1 MKLSDYKIDIWIL
14 IPVLLLIIFGIGA
27 VYSASSYYSLAKFN
41 DANSML
47 KQHLIKVVIA
57 LIMLFLFTRIDY
69 RYYQNIGK
77 LMMWVSIGLL
87 AVVYIGFATSMK
99 GAARWISF
107 GPFNFQPSDLAKYT
121 LIIYLSCLIVRKKNY
136 IDLLYKGYLP
146 VLFYIGV
153 VTVLVALQPN
163 FSTAIIIF
171 GSSMLML
178 LIAKVKPKHLIITAI
193 SVLPLIAIFILSK
206 AYIMERISYHSDYT
220 TGGSSNYQL
229 IQAIIGF
236 GNGGITGVGPG
247 NSLQREYFLPEA
259 YGDFIYSII
268 GEEYGFIGTIAIL
281 ALFMIILIRGYK
293 VAKTIN
299 DDFGKYLA
307 FGITTILTAYSVVN
321 MSVAC
326 GIIPTTGVP
335 IPFVSYGGT
344 ALIIN
349 SMAVGILLNISG
361 HRHETEK
368 NQELTNGDEYNF
380 INR

>member
-1 MKLSDYKIDIWIL
+1 M
-14 IPVLLLIIFGIGA
+14 
-27 VYSASSYYSLAKFN
+27 
-41 DANSML
+41 ML

-57 LIMLFLFTRIDY
+57 LIMLFLFARIDY
-69 RYYQNIGK
+69 KYYQNIGK
-77 LMMWVSIGLL
+77 FMMWASIVLL
-87 AVVYIGFATSMK
+87 AIVYLGFATSIK
-99 GAARWISF
+99 GASRWISF

-136 IDLLYKGYLP
+136 LDLLYKGYLP
-146 VLFYIGV
+146 ILFYIMV
-153 VTVLVALQPN
+153 VTILVAFQPN

-178 LIAKVKPKHLIITAI
+178 LITNVKPKHLIITAI
-193 SVLPLIAIFILSK
+193 SALPLIVLFILSK
-206 AYIMERISYHSDYT
+206 SYIIERLNYQRDYA

-236 GNGGITGVGPG
+236 GNGGIFGVGPG
-247 NSLQREYFLPEA
+247 NSLQREFFLPEA

-268 GEEYGFIGTIAIL
+268 GEVYGFMGTIAIL
-281 ALFMIILIRGYK
+281 ALFIIILIRGFK
-293 VAKTIN
+293 VAKVIT

-307 FGITTILTAYSVVN
+307 FGITTILTSYSVVN

-349 SMAVGILLNISG
+349 AMAVGILLNISS
-361 HRHETEK
+361 HRYDSDK
-368 NQELTNGDEYNF
+368 NPDLINNEDYNY
-380 INR
+380 IKR